1 MKLSECRAVITGAS
15 GGIGQALVSALLA
28 EGAQL
33 LLVGRQPEALQAL
46 ALAQTQSGK
55 VQVVQADIRE
65 RSGREAVVAAAQ
77 RFGGIN
83 TLINAAGVN
92 HFGLLEQ
99 HDETAIA
106 DLIGLNVTATL
117 QLTHR
122 LLPMLRQQG
131 RALVVNLGSTFGSIG
146 YPCFS
151 AYCASKFALRGFSEA
166 LRRELADTQVK
177 VLYFAPRAT
186 QTSMNAANV
195 VAMNDELNV
204 AMDDPHSVALQLLAA
219 IRREE
224 EERYLGWPEKLFVR
238 LNSLLPR
245 VVDQALRK
253 QLPIIQRFAR
263 SKP

>member
-1 MKLSECRAVITGAS
+1 MKLNECRAVITGAS
-15 GGIGQALVSALLA
+15 GGIGQALVAALLA

-33 LLVGRQPEALQAL
+33 LLVGRQTDALQTL
-46 ALAQTQSGK
+46 AIAHAGK
-55 VQVVQADIRE
+55 VQVVQADICE

-92 HFGLLEQ
+92 HFGLLDQ
-99 HDETAIA
+99 HDETSIA
-106 DLIGLNVTATL
+106 ELIGLNVTATL

-122 LLPMLRQQG
+122 LLPLLRQQG
-131 RALVVNLGSTFGSIG
+131 RSLVVNLGSTFGSIG
-146 YPCFS
+146 YPGFS

-186 QTSMNAANV
+186 QTRMNAANV

>member
-1 MKLSECRAVITGAS
+1 MKISECRAVITGAS
-15 GGIGQALVSALLA
+15 GGIGQALVAALLN

-33 LLVGRQPEALQAL
+33 LLVSRQPDALQAL
-46 ALAQTQSGK
+46 AQAHAGK
-55 VQVVQADIRE
+55 VTVVAADICQ

-99 HDETAIA
+99 HDESAIA
-106 DLIGLNVTATL
+106 ELIALNVTATL

-122 LLPMLRQQG
+122 LLPLLRQQK
-131 RALVVNLGSTFGSIG
+131 RALLVNLGSTFGSIG
-146 YPCFS
+146 YPGFS

-166 LRRELADTQVK
+166 LRRELADTQIK

-186 QTSMNAANV
+186 RTSMNAANV

-224 EERYLGWPEKLFVR
+224 EERYLGWPEQLFVR

-245 VVDQALRK
+245 LVDQALRK

>member
-1 MKLSECRAVITGAS
+1 MKLIECRAVITGAS
-15 GGIGQALVSALLA
+15 GGIGQALVSTLLA

-46 ALAQTQSGK
+46 TQTQSGK

-65 RSGREAVVAAAQ
+65 RSGREAVADAVQ

-146 YPCFS
+146 YPGFS

-219 IRREE
+219 IRREQ

-245 VVDQALRK
+245 MVDHALRK